1 MIGLD
6 EMKASELRDLTGE
19 ELVQRR
25 NDARQELFN
34 LRLQQVRNQLQK
46 NSRIRELRRDIAR
59 VMTVINERKKRG

>member
-1 MIGLD
+1 
-6 EMKASELRDLTGE
+6 MKASELRDLTGE